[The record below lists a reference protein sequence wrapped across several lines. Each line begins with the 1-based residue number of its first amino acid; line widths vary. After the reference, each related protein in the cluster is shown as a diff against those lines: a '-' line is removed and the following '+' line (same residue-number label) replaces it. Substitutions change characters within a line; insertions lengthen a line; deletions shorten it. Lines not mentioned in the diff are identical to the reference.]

1 VWTFTL
7 QLLVEALILQL
18 LIGGMKMK
26 IINPLRVFLGILFW
40 LFYSLIARAENC
52 TPNTFEGAFSGEVT
66 LCQNWDAQDQQKFWF
81 LSQGS
86 QIIPYKWF
94 LFLEQ
99 PDNSKLFV
107 DGQHM
112 DSFRYLPQKKTT
124 LNPDGLPIGFTKDAA
139 KNNPAYQRISQDWL
153 GLSCAACHTG
163 QVEFQGHKMLV
174 DGAPTMADIESFMHT
189 LAKAMQTTASDSQK
203 FDRFAKNVLADNY
216 ANPGAKDKLKAQLE
230 QMTQIRQ
237 AWNVMNA
244 GDSPYGF
251 ARLDAIGAI
260 FNTITTTA
268 LNIPGNRH
276 SANAPVSYPF
286 VWDTPHHDKVQWN
299 GSVANKGAG
308 ALGRNVGE
316 VLGVFGSLNLN
327 TSPIIKTGHLSS
339 ADIPHLGE
347 LEALIWKLQSPQ
359 WPATLLPKIDEAK
372 LVSGRKAF
380 EQYCL
385 SCHADIRRDDP
396 NRRIQAVLTPLNE
409 LKTDPAMTAN
419 FSNNLYESGKLHH
432 RSKIYIPSPQVF
444 DKTGPGVEFLGNA
457 VIGTIAN
464 NLIHDPVGTLK
475 AINAGRTNTVEHL
488 REVVG
493 VNSAKE
499 TLNKIAEDIHL
510 INPAPNQLVYKGR
523 PLNGIWATAPY
534 LHNGSVR
541 TLRQLLLPA
550 AQRQKTFQVG
560 SREYNPN
567 DAGFKD
573 AGGFL
578 FNTVLKGNSNA
589 GHEYGAQDLA
599 DHPDKLNALLEY
611 LKSL

>member
-1 VWTFTL
+1 MKTIN
-7 QLLVEALILQL
+7 LL
-18 LIGGMKMK
+18 
-26 IINPLRVFLGILFW
+26 RFFLGILSC
-40 LFYSLIARAENC
+40 LFYSLTAYAESC

-66 LCQNWDAQDQQKFWF
+66 LCQNWDARDQQKFWF

-99 PDNSKLFV
+99 PTNAKLFV

-112 DSFRYLPQKKTT
+112 DGFRYLPQQKTA

-139 KNNPAYQRISQDWL
+139 SNNPAYQRISQDWL

-163 QVEFQGHKMLV
+163 QVEYQGKKVLI

-189 LAKAMQTTASDSQK
+189 LVKAMQATTSDSQK
-203 FDRFAKNVLADNY
+203 FDRFAKNVLAGSY
-216 ANPGAKDKLKAQLE
+216 ADQGAKDKLKIQLE
-230 QMTQIRQ
+230 QMIEIRQ
-237 AWNVMNA
+237 AWNEMNA

-260 FNTITTTA
+260 FNTITSTA
-268 LNIPGNRH
+268 MGIPGNRH
-276 SANAPVSYPF
+276 PANAPVSYPF
-286 VWDTPHHDKVQWN
+286 IWDTPQHDKVQWN
-299 GSVANKGAG
+299 GSVANKGGG

-316 VLGVFGSLNLN
+316 VLGVFASLKLN
-327 TSPIIKTGHLSS
+327 TNPFLLTGHHSS
-339 ADIPHLGE
+339 ADISHLGQ
-347 LEALIWKLQSPQ
+347 LEALLWKLQSPQ
-359 WPATLLPKIDEAK
+359 WPATLLPKIDETK
-372 LVSGRKAF
+372 LAAGRKAF

-396 NRRIQAVLTPLNE
+396 NRRIKAVLTPLDE
-409 LKTDPAMTAN
+409 LKTDAAMTAN
-419 FSNNLYESGKLHH
+419 FSNIQYESGKLHH
-432 RSKIYIPSPQVF
+432 RSKKYISSTNLF
-444 DKTGPGVEFLGNA
+444 GKTGAGVEFLNYS
-457 VIGTIAN
+457 VVGTIAR
-464 NLIHDPVGTLK
+464 NLFEHPAETLR
-475 AINAGRTNTVEHL
+475 AINAGRSNKAEQIKEL
-488 REVVG
+488 VG
-493 VNSAKE
+493 PEAVRE
-499 TLNKIAEDIHL
+499 TLKKIAEDIHL
-510 INPAPNQLVYKGR
+510 ATPAPSQLVYKGR

-560 SREYNPN
+560 NREYDPN
-567 DAGFKD
+567 DLGFKD

-578 FNTVLKGNSNA
+578 FNTSLPGNSNT

-599 DHPDKLNALLEY
+599 EHPDKLNALLEY